1 MRIDSDPPT
10 ECSTPGRTPCDDAG
24 ATEGW
29 MMARRGANRRTT
41 TAVAA
46 LALLAPL
53 ALASCG
59 GGGGGSSTSGDA
71 GTLRVLDYYNA
82 DPNATLWNTAIEN
95 CGKTVGMKISR
106 EAVPGETL
114 IQKVLQ
120 QSSSKT
126 LPDVLMLDNP
136 DVQQIAASGALA
148 PLDDLGIDP
157 TGVAEGVIKAST
169 YEGKLYALQPV
180 TNTIALFYNKKIFEA
195 AGLTPPTTWD
205 ELKTT
210 AAKLTAGNQYG
221 FAMSNINTYEGT
233 WQFLPFMWSNGGDE
247 KDINTPETAAALQLV
262 KDLLDQGSLSKST
275 VTWSQADVADQFAA
289 GNAAMMING
298 PWNFGTLDAKAG
310 LEYGIVPIPAP
321 TAGGTVVSPFGGE
334 AWTIPQTG
342 DEAKQKKAAELVTC
356 LNSDANEVTIS
367 VGTGTV
373 PTKVA
378 LAPQVTAKDPKLE
391 TFAEQVP
398 DLRARTGELGDKWP
412 DAATKI
418 YTAVQN
424 ALVGGMTPEAA
435 LAQAQNG

>member
-1 MRIDSDPPT
+1 
-10 ECSTPGRTPCDDAG
+10 
-24 ATEGW
+24 
-29 MMARRGANRRTT
+29 MARRGSMGRVRAI
-41 TAVAA
+41 AA
-46 LALLAPL
+46 LAALPL
-53 ALASCG
+53 VLGACG
-59 GGGGGSSTSGDA
+59 GGSGGGSTNSASD
-71 GTLRVLDYYNA
+71 TLRVLDYYNS
-82 DPNATLWNTAIEN
+82 DPNASLWKAAIEK
-95 CGKTVGMKISR
+95 CGADIGMKIDR

-136 DVQQIAASGALA
+136 DVQQIAESGALA
-148 PLDDLGIDP
+148 PLDDLGIDSS
-157 TGVAEGVIKAST
+157 GVAEGVLSAST

-210 AAKLTAGNQYG
+210 AKALTAGDQYG

-247 KDINTPETAAALQLV
+247 KKIDTPETAAALQLV
-262 KDLLDQGSLSKST
+262 KDLLDQGSLSQST

-298 PWNFGTLDAKAG
+298 PWNFGTLDKAAG

-334 AWTIPQTG
+334 AWAVPQTG
-342 DEAKQKKAAELVTC
+342 DEAKQKKAAELVQC
-356 LNSDANEVTIS
+356 LNSDENEVNIS

-373 PTKVA
+373 PTKPE
-378 LAPQVTAKDPKLE
+378 LAGQVTAKNPNLE
-391 TFAEQVP
+391 AFASQVP
-398 DLRARTGELGDKWP
+398 DLRARTGELGPEWP
-412 DAATKI
+412 AAATKI